1 MAATIISTLSKDP
14 SALSPI
20 LRSPPTRLAAGFT
33 GSTTAFVTRGR
44 SRSNAPGKRGSLVVQ
59 MAASKEKKSRDLDM
73 LKGMLSNDDTL
84 LVAGFRFQG
93 LSVKDMIKFRRELPD
108 GANLLVTKNT
118 LMVKASEG
126 TKWEPISE
134 CATGMNAWLF
144 VDENIAPAI
153 RTVKGMQKDWKKDGV
168 EVDFTGAVLDGK
180 FIDPTGIAALEKLP
194 TKKDLITMVAVGIK
208 QVPTKL
214 ARATNGVPLKMAY
227 GIQAIADGD
236 SDIISA

>member
-1 MAATIISTLSKDP
+1 
-14 SALSPI
+14 
-20 LRSPPTRLAAGFT
+20 
-33 GSTTAFVTRGR
+33 
-44 SRSNAPGKRGSLVVQ
+44 
-59 MAASKEKKSRDLDM
+59 M